1 MDAVV
6 LGSVLGV
13 GITIV
18 IVIFLVI
25 RIGYLIKHTHSEDQ

>member
-6 LGSVLGV
+6 IASILGV

-18 IVIFLVI
+18 IVMVLAI
-25 RIGYLIKHTHSEDQ
+25 RIGYLIKHTHSDNK

>member
-6 LGSVLGV
+6 VGSILGV

-18 IVIFLVI
+18 IVVFLAI

>member
-6 LGSVLGV
+6 IGSLLGV
-13 GITIV
+13 GVTIL
-18 IVIFLVI
+18 IVVFLAI